1 MMNEEKKRI
10 LNLVEAGKISASEA
24 LTLLELLEK
33 EQQTKSDKE
42 EEMMSDLST
51 VVVVNEEEK
60 QQQST
65 EKKVASAKDM
75 ILDFVDH
82 LVTKVKELDFDFSK
96 STEIT
101 HIFHLPD
108 ASFNEVNIEVANGN
122 VDLIAWN
129 QEGVKVECEAKVYRT
144 ESDTDARKML
154 LEEVTFDVRDSK
166 LYYMIGQKWM
176 KVNSKV
182 YLPKSQYDKMRMR
195 LFNGAVLAD
204 ALAVNKLKIKTAN
217 GKITLNDVSSEDTE
231 IDTVNGNIELTD
243 INISKLD
250 CETINGAIKTK
261 GAFQYAELESFNGG
275 IFVEN
280 FNNEAKNLQVKST
293 SGSIN
298 ITVPSSIAVAGE
310 VRANLGGLHVDVQG
324 MKVID
329 EKKEVIQK
337 VLKFENEQLDT
348 MKLYADTKTGHIS
361 VKHEI

>member
-1 MMNEEKKRI
+1 MNEEKKRI
-10 LNLVEAGKISASEA
+10 LNLVEAGKITAAEA

-42 EEMMSDLST
+42 EEMMNELST
-51 VVVVNEEEK
+51 VVVANEEEK
-60 QQQST
+60 QQST

-96 STEIT
+96 STDIT

-108 ASFNEVNIEVANGN
+108 ASFNDVNIEVAHGN
-122 VDLIAWN
+122 VDLIPWD
-129 QEGVKVECEAKVYRT
+129 QEGVKVECDAKVYRT
-144 ESDTDARKML
+144 ENDADARKML
-154 LEEVTFDVRDSK
+154 LEEVMFDVRDSK

-182 YLPKSQYDKMRMR
+182 YLPKSQYNKMRLR
-195 LFNGAVLAD
+195 LFNGAISAD
-204 ALAVNKLKIKTAN
+204 TLAVDKLKIKTAN
-217 GKITLNDVSSEDTE
+217 GKIILNGVSSEDTE

-243 INISKLD
+243 FNITKLD
-250 CETINGAIKTK
+250 CEAINGTVKTK
-261 GAFQYAELESFNGG
+261 GTFQFAELETFNGA

-280 FNNEAKNLQVKST
+280 FNNEAKNLQIKST

-298 ITVPSSIAVAGE
+298 ITVPSTLAVAGE

-337 VLKFENEQLDT
+337 ILKFENEQLDT
-348 MKLYADTKTGHIS
+348 MKLFADTKTGHIS